1 MLDILTDK
9 TWNNLVEAVESWPMM
24 LMDPQSGWDGGRWV
38 KSLNNYH
45 WKLLSATKTMSDWCH

>member
-9 TWNNLVEAVESWPMM
+9 ILNILVEAVESWPMM
-24 LMDPQSGWDGGRWV
+24 LMDPQSGWVGGRWV

-45 WKLLSATKTMSDWCH
+45 WKLLNAQYNQNHV